1 MVSRK
6 LALTLIPLTPRS
18 DGGQVAG
25 QRDPEAGS
33 GGVGVP
39 VPEGVALSSCW
50 ISMVCRDPETKGVG
64 VCGIEGGY

>member
-1 MVSRK
+1 M
-6 LALTLIPLTPRS
+6 AE
-18 DGGQVAG
+18 

-64 VCGIEGGY
+64 VCGIEGGN